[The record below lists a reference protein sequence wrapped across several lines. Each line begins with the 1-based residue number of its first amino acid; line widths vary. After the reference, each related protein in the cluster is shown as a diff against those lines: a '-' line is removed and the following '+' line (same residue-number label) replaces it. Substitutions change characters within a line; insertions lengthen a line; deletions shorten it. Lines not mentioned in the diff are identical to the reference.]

1 MKEYKRILWKHR
13 YFAVA
18 LVLLMIILS
27 AVDVAA
33 GYSLGSI
40 LTACEAEEPLPAL
53 LWASLICT
61 VLFIIDMLMD
71 YGSRICLLHLRK
83 RIKHDL
89 RELVGN
95 KLSGSSY
102 SDFAQKDTGA
112 YVSWLNNDVDQLYLV
127 CFEKL
132 FLGIGRI
139 FAAIF
144 AFGVMV
150 ASSWYVGLTALLLF
164 VMQFA
169 APQIFA
175 KSLEKATKEG
185 SEALEV
191 SVEGYKDSI
200 MGVGIFYLSNLRH
213 RIMERILNT
222 SDTAEGK
229 LFLTDRTK
237 LRVDYFNSGIS
248 MINQLVLIV
257 AATVAVILDAAPAG
271 IILSVGNLCAKFFN
285 GVLNSVQSFMG
296 IRSSKALWE
305 KFAVEENKI
314 QQKEALVDIKEI
326 KMKGIGFSYGDRV
339 ILKNQNLAFKKGGK
353 YAIVGESGSG
363 KTTVLKLL
371 MGLLPTYEG
380 NIFYNNMEQRDS
392 DMTSFYEQAAYVDQQ
407 VYLFQD
413 TLRFNITLGQPYSDE
428 EVMEALQ
435 ACKLEEL
442 LASLPDGLDSLIQEN
457 GKNLSGGQRQRIA
470 LARGFIRKVR
480 YMILDEGTSA
490 LDEENALDI
499 EENLM
504 EQKDLCVIII
514 THQLHDSVKDRLT
527 ALYQL

>member
-1 MKEYKRILWKHR
+1 MKEYRRILWKHR
-13 YFAVA
+13 YFAA
-18 LVLLMIILS
+18 GLSLLLILLA
-27 AVDVAA
+27 AVDVAT

-40 LTACEAEEPLPAL
+40 LTACDAEEPLTAL
-53 LWASLICT
+53 LWASFTCAS
-61 VLFIIDMLMD
+61 LFIVDMIMD
-71 YGSRICLLHLRK
+71 YGSRVCLLHFRK

-95 KLSGSSY
+95 KLAGSSY
-102 SDFAQKDTGA
+102 SDFVQKDTGA
-112 YVSWLNNDVDQLYLV
+112 YVSWLNNDVEQLYLN

-132 FLGIGRI
+132 FLGIGKI

-150 ASSWYVGLTALLLF
+150 ASSWYIGLTALILF
-164 VMQFA
+164 VLQFA

-175 KSLEKATKEG
+175 KVLEKATKEG

-213 RIMERILNT
+213 RILERILNT
-222 SDTAEGK
+222 SDRAERK

-248 MINQLVLIV
+248 MINQLVLIA

-271 IILSVGNLCAKFFN
+271 IILSVGNLCAQFFN
-285 GVLNSVQSFMG
+285 GVLYSVQSFMG
-296 IRSSKALWE
+296 IRASKALWE
-305 KFAVEENKI
+305 KFEQKEQAAVEK
-314 QQKEALVDIKEI
+314 KAMSAVDEI
-326 KMKGIGFSYGDRV
+326 RMEDICFSYGDRV
-339 ILKNQNLAFKKGGK
+339 ILKERDFSFEAGGK

-371 MGLLPTYEG
+371 MGLLPEYEG
-380 NIFYNNMEQRDS
+380 KIFYNQQEQRDS
-392 DMTSFYEQAAYVDQQ
+392 DMTGFYEQAAYVDQQ

-413 TLRFNITLGQPYSDE
+413 SLRFNIALGEAYSDQE
-428 EVMEALQ
+428 IMEAVR
-435 ACKLEEL
+435 ACKLEDL
-442 LASLPDGLDSLIQEN
+442 VASLPEGLDSIIQEN

-470 LARGFIRKVR
+470 LARGFIRKVK

-504 EQKDLCVIII
+504 EQDDLCVIII
-514 THQLHDSVKDRLT
+514 THQLHDSVRDRLT
-527 ALYQL
+527 ACYTL

>member
-13 YFAVA
+13 YFSLILA
-18 LVLLMIILS
+18 LLMIILS

-40 LTACEAEEPLPAL
+40 LTACEAEDPLTAL
-53 LWASLICT
+53 LWSSLTCASL
-61 VLFIIDMLMD
+61 FIVDMIMD
-71 YGSRICLLHLRK
+71 YGSRICLLQLRK
-83 RIKHDL
+83 KVKHDL

-95 KLSGSSY
+95 KLAGSSY
-102 SDFAQKDTGA
+102 SDFAEKDTGA
-112 YVSWLNNDVDQLYLV
+112 YVSWLNNDVDQLYLI

-139 FAAIF
+139 FTAVF

-150 ASSWYVGLTALLLF
+150 ASSWYIGLTALILF
-164 VMQFA
+164 VLQFA
-169 APQIFA
+169 APQVFA
-175 KSLEKATKEG
+175 KALEKATKEG

-200 MGVGIFYLSNLRH
+200 MGVGIFYLSNLRQ

-237 LRVDYFNSGIS
+237 LRVEYFNSGIS
-248 MINQLVLIV
+248 IVNQLVLIV
-257 AATVAVILDAAPAG
+257 AASVAVVMDAAPIG
-271 IILSVGNLCAKFFN
+271 IVLSLGNLCGKFFN

-296 IRSSKALWE
+296 IRASKALWE
-305 KFAVEENKI
+305 KFAIEENKTDK
-314 QQKEALVDIKEI
+314 KEALPDIKEI
-326 KMKGIGFSYGDRV
+326 NMENVSFSYGDRD
-339 ILKNQNLAFKKGGK
+339 ILKDKNFNFKAGGK

-371 MGLLPTYEG
+371 MGLLPNYEG
-380 NIFYNNMEQRDS
+380 NIFYNHNEQRNIDLS
-392 DMTSFYEQAAYVDQQ
+392 TFYDQAAYIDQQ

-413 TLRFNITLGQPYSDE
+413 SLRFNITLGQPYSDE
-428 EVMEALQ
+428 EIMEAVR

-442 LASLPDGLDSLIQEN
+442 VASLPEGLDSIIKEN

-470 LARGFIRKVR
+470 IARGYIRKVK

-504 EQKDLCVIII
+504 EQEGLCVIII
-514 THQLHDSVKDRLT
+514 THQLHDIVKSKLSGFY
-527 ALYQL
+527 AL